1 MRYTRVIAG
10 QLVAVRRLV
19 IESDK
24 NYESNQR
31 AITGAMR
38 ELDKVILE
46 RDSDAGAWRLR
57 AE

>member
-1 MRYTRVIAG
+1 
-10 QLVAVRRLV
+10 LVAVRRLV

-46 RDSDAGAWRLR
+46 RDSDAGARRLR